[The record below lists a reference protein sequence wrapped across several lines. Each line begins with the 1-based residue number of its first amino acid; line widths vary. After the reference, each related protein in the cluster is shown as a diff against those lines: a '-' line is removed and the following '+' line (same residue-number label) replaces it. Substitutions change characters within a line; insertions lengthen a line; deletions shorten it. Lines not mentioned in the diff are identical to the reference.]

1 MARTNPR
8 YGTECLVD
16 VHERLGR
23 DG

>member
-1 MARTNPR
+1 MARTNAR